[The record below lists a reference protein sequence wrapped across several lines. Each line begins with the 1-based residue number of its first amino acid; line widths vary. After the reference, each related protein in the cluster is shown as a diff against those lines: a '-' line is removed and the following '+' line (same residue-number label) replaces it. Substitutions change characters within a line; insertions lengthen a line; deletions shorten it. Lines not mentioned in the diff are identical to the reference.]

1 MSPPE
6 QLPSS
11 KYNKVE
17 LVPWDPDSDAHGQRL
32 YEQRVAC
39 TWDEDLIDEWRAK
52 VREGKKFL
60 YWIKLSDDLAGKDDL
75 MAKHIAKY
83 PAEKEALIDSATA
96 LANSPRTPTSISF
109 LPIGHIALDLYPD
122 RNTRFSLPQ
131 STVWVKSLY
140 ISRTMQ
146 SGGFGRSAMHQIEHL
161 ATLPPL
167 SATTMALD
175 TATKE
180 YQTRP
185 DCLAFY
191 AKMTGRKVEA
201 KDFRSNE
208 EWYVR
213 QGYEAI
219 ARDDRAYTWVDPKTA
234 VQEVIPC
241 VFLKKDIV

>member
-11 KYNKVE
+11 KYSNVE

-32 YEQRVAC
+32 YDQRVAC
-39 TWDEDLIDEWRAK
+39 SWDEDLIDEWRAK

-83 PAEKEALIDSATA
+83 PAEKEAIIDSATT

-140 ISRTMQ
+140 ISRAMQ
-146 SGGFGRSAMHQIEHL
+146 SGGFGRSAMHQIEHV

-167 SATTMALD
+167 GATTMALD

-185 DCLAFY
+185 ECLAFY
-191 AKMTGRKVEA
+191 AKTTGRKVEA

-219 ARDDRAYTWVDPKTA
+219 ARDDQAYTWVDPKTA